1 MRETVSNLKTLVV
14 MQLRDKIDLSFIRNK
29 KSLLFKSVLYALL
42 FAIITIAFYFVFKLC
57 KKFGIFSFGDVLP
70 DTVITVIFTV
80 IQLMS
85 LVSCIVGL
93 TETLYLSKDNAVLLT
108 LPVGHAGVFL
118 SKLIVYFIFEL
129 KRNLTFT
136 VPMYLAYGI
145 TGGAVWYFYPWLIV
159 CFFLF
164 SLLPVALASII
175 SIPALFV
182 GNFVRRYRWLQL
194 ALTTVV
200 TVLAVWLFFVVI
212 GKIPQNINLIGQW
225 GSISAGI
232 QKFLRSFAGIFAPY
246 HYVNLMV
253 IGGTLKISSAL
264 LSGMTMAYFGI
275 LTAVLAASL
284 GLAFLLA
291 RPLFFRMASR
301 QFEYEKRVVPPRK
314 NKVHGNLSSM
324 FWQDLQRNFRSSK
337 FIVSVVLQVVL
348 PAALVYALNKVY
360 AAMNTSMTGQI
371 MTRAFSTLV
380 ILMTAL
386 SFNTAYASVYSRD
399 GGARNLEK
407 TRPVKMLTIT
417 CSRLVTR
424 AVLLVVS
431 SVFAVILYAAVS
443 GTSAGEAAM
452 LCFIVIFT
460 GLAHLLW
467 SAELDVMNPKTENF
481 QTLGLDYDNPNERK
495 AMLIATVLSAVVA
508 FVLYFL
514 SNESIVKAL
523 VKVLI
528 VTAVLLGA
536 RAYLFFVRCKLYYA
550 EK

>member
-1 MRETVSNLKTLVV
+1 MAFSKLKTLVL
-14 MQLRDKIDLSFIRNK
+14 MQLRDKIDLSFVRNK
-29 KSLLFKSVLYALL
+29 KLLLFRSVLYVLL
-42 FAIITIAFYFVFKLC
+42 FALTIFAFYFTFNISIKL
-57 KKFGIFSFGDVLP
+57 GIFSFGKVLP

-93 TETLYLSKDNAVLLT
+93 TDTLYLSKDNAVLLT
-108 LPVGHAGVFL
+108 MPVGHASVFL

-129 KRNLTFT
+129 RRNITFT
-136 VPMYLAYGI
+136 VPMYLAYGVCS
-145 TGGAVWYFYPWLIV
+145 GAVWYFYPWLIV

-175 SIPALFV
+175 SIPALFI

-194 ALTTVV
+194 VLTTAA
-200 TVLAVWLFFVVI
+200 TVLVAWLFFVII
-212 GKIPQNINLIGQW
+212 GKIPQNINLVGQW
-225 GSISAGI
+225 GSISVGI
-232 QKFLRSFAGIFAPY
+232 QKFLRRFAQIFAPY

-253 IGGTLKISSAL
+253 IGGTLKISAEL

-275 LTAVLAASL
+275 LVAVLAAGL

-291 RPLFFRMASR
+291 RPLFFKMASK
-301 QFEYEKRVVPPRK
+301 QFEYEKRTVAPRK
-314 NKVHGNLSSM
+314 NVVHGKRSSL

-337 FIVSVVLQVVL
+337 FIVSVILQLIL
-348 PAALVYALNKVY
+348 PTASVFALNKVY

-371 MTRAFSTLV
+371 MTRAFSMLV
-380 ILMTAL
+380 VLMTVL

-399 GGARNLEK
+399 GSARNVEK
-407 TRPVKMLTIT
+407 TRPVNMFAIT

-424 AVLLVVS
+424 AALLTVSVV
-431 SVFAVILYAAVS
+431 VAVALYASVS
-443 GTSAGEAAM
+443 GTSAGEATL
-452 LCFIVIFT
+452 LCFIGIFA

-481 QTLGLDYDNPNERK
+481 QTFGMDFDNPNERK
-495 AMLIATVLSAVVA
+495 SMLIAIILSAVIA
-508 FVLYFL
+508 FVLYFF

-523 VKVLI
+523 FKVLLI
-528 VTAVLLGA
+528 TAVLLGA
-536 RAYLFFVRCKLYYA
+536 RVYLFFVRCKLYYA

>member
-1 MRETVSNLKTLVV
+1 MAFSKLKTLVL
-14 MQLRDKIDLSFIRNK
+14 MQLRDKIDLSFVRNK
-29 KSLLFKSVLYALL
+29 KSLLFKSVLYVLL
-42 FAIITIAFYFVFKLC
+42 FAVITVAFYFVFKISISL
-57 KKFGIFSFGDVLP
+57 GIFSFAKVLP

-93 TETLYLSKDNAVLLT
+93 TDTLYLSKDNAVLLT
-108 LPVGHAGVFL
+108 MPVGHANVFL

-136 VPMYLAYGI
+136 VPMYLAYGVSS
-145 TGGAVWYFYPWLIV
+145 GAVWYFYPWLIV

-194 ALTTVV
+194 VLTTAV
-200 TVLAVWLFFVVI
+200 TVLVVWLFFVII
-212 GKIPQNINLIGQW
+212 GKIPQNINLVGQG
-225 GSISAGI
+225 GSIFVGI
-232 QKFLRSFAGIFAPY
+232 QKVLHRFAQIFAPY

-253 IGGTLKISSAL
+253 IGGTLKISASL

-275 LTAVLAASL
+275 LVAVLAACL

-291 RPLFFRMASR
+291 RPLFFKMASK
-301 QFEYEKRVVPPRK
+301 QFEYEKRTVAPRK
-314 NKVHGNLSSM
+314 NVVHGKRSSL

-337 FIVSVVLQVVL
+337 FIVSVILQVIL
-348 PAALVYALNKVY
+348 PTALVFALNKVY

-380 ILMTAL
+380 VLMTML
-386 SFNTAYASVYSRD
+386 SFNSTYASIYSRD
-399 GGARNLEK
+399 GSARNVEK
-407 TRPVKMLTIT
+407 TRPVNMFAIT

-424 AVLLVVS
+424 AALLVVS
-431 SVFAVILYAAVS
+431 AVLAVALYASVS
-443 GTSAGEAAM
+443 GTSAGEAVM

-460 GLAHLLW
+460 GIAHLLW
-467 SAELDVMNPKTENF
+467 SAELDIMNPKTENF
-481 QTLGLDYDNPNERK
+481 QTLGMDFDNPNERK
-495 AMLIATVLSAVVA
+495 AMLIAIILSAVIA
-508 FVLYFL
+508 FILYFL

-523 VKVLI
+523 VKVLVI
-528 VTAVLLGA
+528 TAVLLGA
-536 RAYLFFVRCKLYYA
+536 RVYLFFTRCKLYYA